1 MEWMLPLVLGALA
14 LFYICQPLLSG
25 ASQTKRQTNFEG
37 WHSLEQLEIDRQ
49 LGKIDDA
56 EFEELKKRV
65 PEPTP
70 VAVPG
75 EHNLLERLILGRAA
89 RNGCKSRWKAKFSSR
104 GRANAAKIDAFFNE
118 KDVFPFFLSL

>member
-56 EFEELKKRV
+56 EFEELQKRV
-65 PEPTP
+65 PEPTS
-70 VAVPG
+70 VALPG
-75 EHNLLERLILGRAA
+75 EQNLLERLIFGARRQKRLQVSLESEVLIARA
-89 RNGCKSRWKAKFSSR
+89 RKR
-104 GRANAAKIDAFFNE
+104 GQN
-118 KDVFPFFLSL
+118 